1 MSKMSITLNSNE
13 VKTIN
18 SALTIAVSALAMGD
32 EVIMFAFPAAM
43 PLFKKGRLH
52 EINVASPNSPDT
64 EEMFDSYVALGGK
77 LMICENGF
85 PVHGLK
91 EEDLVDGIQIVG
103 TTTFVAAAQGSEL
116 TFSL

>member
-32 EVIMFAFPAAM
+32 EVIFFVLPAAM

-52 EINVASPNSPDT
+52 EVNLASPNSPDT
-64 EEMFDSYVALGGK
+64 EEMFDGFMALGGK
-77 LMICENGF
+77 LMICELGF
-85 PVHGLK
+85 DVNGLK
-91 EEDLVDGIQIVG
+91 EDDLIDGIEIVG
-103 TTTFVAAAQGSEL
+103 ATTFVAAAQGSEL
-116 TFSL
+116 TFSF